1 LTKGGR
7 EATADDVARLAGVGH
22 DGRPR
27 GLKRCVTCGEWR
39 GRCLD
44 PAPNFFCQ
52 VMAVHCRCQNDN
64 RGAACGHLL
73 SERKLNANYYDPTD
87 GQIWHVP
94 GFSGLYHRCP
104 TAPAAKSN
112 NVTGAR

>member
-1 LTKGGR
+1 
-7 EATADDVARLAGVGH
+7 
-22 DGRPR
+22 
-27 GLKRCVTCGEWR
+27 
-39 GRCLD
+39 
-44 PAPNFFCQ
+44 
-52 VMAVHCRCQNDN
+52 MHCRCQNDN